1 MIHPPIIIHHN
12 PFVKPTINQ
21 YSSSGHRWSVTPSEL
36 NQPGN
41 HGLELNWWTRSWLSY
56 KLKIT
61 INIQLWMFFMIF
73 IMPCQS
79 LGSLMFFN
87 HPMMDVLMIFIHI
100 TTQLWM
106 FWWYAIHFWNVR
118 GDGLWWSLDFVWFTT
133 ADFLT
138 ITDCHAHGSAVS
150 RLSTADPHGLF

>member
-1 MIHPPIIIHHN
+1 MGLTQTWDMSLHHSGCTPNDSSFLPQDAEVRARARDRDNQRCTRWWPTSCVCWFMFTHLAIYFRYIMIHPPFIIHHN

-79 LGSLMFFN
+79 LGSLMFF
-87 HPMMDVLMIFIHI
+87 
-100 TTQLWM
+100 
-106 FWWYAIHFWNVR
+106 
-118 GDGLWWSLDFVWFTT
+118 
-133 ADFLT
+133 
-138 ITDCHAHGSAVS
+138 
-150 RLSTADPHGLF
+150 